1 MKRFFTILILIS
13 FIILNTSAKNTKVR
27 QLYITKNNK
36 VYINAN
42 NREYEALPIVT
53 VKFLELQALQQKY
66 NVIRYNK
73 LKYADIKPYSNLSL
87 DEFTNLLEEDTNIQS
102 VDYNS
107 EGEYNSLYPNDPY
120 LSNQWYLSAIR
131 AHETWDITTGSPQI
145 KVGVLDSGTDW
156 LHPDLGEGSDFY
168 QNIYCNPNED
178 DWSNSNNPTT
188 GNNIDDDN
196 NNLVDDYK
204 GWNFAMNTNDCRT
217 TAYHGTFVAG
227 IIGAKTNNATGIAGI
242 AGGYNSQ
249 GVSILPYCVGV
260 QNPESDIID
269 DAIIAATDN
278 GCRVIQFSLSIP
290 NTSAVNAALEY
301 ARAQN
306 VIVVCS
312 SGNNYMSSI
321 SYPASHPSVIAV
333 GAVSENRRRADFSNY
348 GTNLSL
354 VAPGVNIYSTMLTS
368 NMPIYNYGS
377 GTSFSAPQV
386 SAVIA
391 LMLSVNP
398 HISYDEVRY
407 IIESTAQKIE
417 GYTFDVRED
426 YPNGTWNQEVGYGL
440 LDAYAAVTK
449 AKDFPIRGPEKINV
463 SATYSLVR
471 PSQPGET
478 VSWSIHNGE
487 MYNPFFYI
495 VGPTNL
501 DSVVV
506 QYNDV
511 VLSSNNDGSRGLI
524 DIPDRPFP
532 MDSSLVNN
540 QKYLSVTIT
549 SANGS
554 KTYTKPLYIERNNKP
569 TITVSDT
576 ALLWRANSTR
586 VFNITN
592 CANVSDSLLRWT
604 VARYSQAAATPQ
616 ISNYYGRTLTYT
628 PSAPPRISMDSLTV
642 YATNLTDNIGNG
654 QSKILR
660 FIIFRPIHIIT
671 SIENDILNVS
681 LVEDEVNQTA
691 QRAEQLLD
699 PNKNYTI
706 ELWHSM
712 YGKQY
717 AGNMRNSKEQINI
730 SGLPSGTYVLLL
742 KDGNSV
748 ATQTKVLIQ

>member
-1 MKRFFTILILIS
+1 M
-13 FIILNTSAKNTKVR
+13 
-27 QLYITKNNK
+27 
-36 VYINAN
+36 
-42 NREYEALPIVT
+42 
-53 VKFLELQALQQKY
+53 
-66 NVIRYNK
+66 
-73 LKYADIKPYSNLSL
+73 
-87 DEFTNLLEEDTNIQS
+87 
-102 VDYNS
+102 
-107 EGEYNSLYPNDPY
+107 
-120 LSNQWYLSAIR
+120 SNQWYLSAIR

-532 MDSSLVNN
+532 MDSSLINN

-604 VARYSQAAATPQ
+604 VARYPQAAATPQ